1 MSVSEATLGLMSTMS
16 EDELLEMY
24 HQARKIIEERR
35 NPLRPL
41 SKQQILVD
49 LAASRE
55 QIENGEVV
63 DFDQAIEEIEAQY
76 DL

>member
-1 MSVSEATLGLMSTMS
+1 MSVAEATLSIMSTMT
-16 EDELLEMY
+16 EEELLEMY
-24 HQARKIIEERR
+24 HQARKIIDQRG

-41 SKQQILVD
+41 SKKQILAD

-63 DFDQAIEEIEAQY
+63 DFDQAMDEIEAQY
-76 DL
+76 GL

>member
-41 SKQQILVD
+41 SKQQILAD

>member
-1 MSVSEATLGLMSTMS
+1 MSVSEVTLGLMSTMS
-16 EDELLEMY
+16 EDEMLEMY
-24 HQARKIIEERR
+24 HQARRIIEERR

-41 SKQQILVD
+41 SKRQILAD
-49 LAASRE
+49 LAISRE